1 MGFIERFNKNL
12 ERFEWDN
19 YKHYIHS
26 DLYNELIRIVSDIET
41 SIPSG
46 EFIFGKVRVSAQKA
60 IEVYSQLQSEHLQSV
75 CEKFYKIGY
84 PIRNKQTYLRA
95 MLYNEFFE
103 YEATITND
111 VNVNEGVGDV

>member
-1 MGFIERFNKNL
+1 MGFIEKFTENL
-12 ERFEWDN
+12 ERFEWDK
-19 YKHYIHS
+19 YKHSTYK

-46 EFIFGKVRVSAQKA
+46 EFIFGKVRVSAQKT
-60 IEVYSQLQSEHLQSV
+60 IEVYSQLQSEHLYSV
-75 CEKFYKIGY
+75 CEKYSKIGY

-111 VNVNEGVGDV
+111 VNVNEGLADV